1 MFGRTVF
8 NSLLNSP
15 AGQVAAAKVLDAAK
29 TWGYTVPGRG
39 LAKGYTVPASLGG
52 IAEGF
57 ISEAAEDH
65 IGANIPEATPGT
77 LVGAGAYR
85 LATGNRPVVKDD
97 IVPEQ
102 VVVVEQNLRNNLDNN
117 LARAAGLA
125 ALQRNREA
133 VYNTIAAPKQ
143 IVADRAV
150 PMFTMR
156 DMVDLSNKAKTDPI
170 AAEQYNEVTKGGY
183 LLSRQQAAENEA
195 RKQGGAHIG
204 DAGIGDT
211 GIGLPAGKVPSHV
224 TFGEGSPFALG
235 LAAQKAGKW
244 IENGEN
250 DWTFVPNANRLQDA
264 AYKDELARYYVKEYG
279 NGINSLRVGEH
290 TYTNPEQLKP

>member
-1 MFGRTVF
+1 MVGRAVL

-15 AGQVAAAKVLDAAK
+15 AGQAAAGRALNAAK
-29 TWGYTVPGRG
+29 TWGYTVPGSG

-52 IAEGF
+52 IAEGAV
-57 ISEAAEDH
+57 SEAVEDYT
-65 IGANIPEATPGT
+65 GTDIPEVTPGT
-77 LVGAGAYR
+77 LVGANAYR
-85 LATGNRPVVKDD
+85 LATGTKPVTKDD

-102 VVVVEQNLRNNLDNN
+102 VLAVEQSLRSNLKDNLQ
-117 LARAAGLA
+117 RAEGLA
-125 ALQRNREA
+125 SLQRNREA
-133 VYNTIAAPKQ
+133 VYNAVATPKQ
-143 IVADRAV
+143 VVADRAV

-156 DMVDLSNKAKTDPI
+156 DMIDLGNKAKTDPI

-183 LLSRQQAAENEA
+183 LLSRQQAAENAA
-195 RKQGGAHIG
+195 RKQSGVHVG
-204 DAGIGDT
+204 DAGTGDT

-250 DWTFVPNANRLQDA
+250 NWTFVPNATRLQDA
-264 AYKDELARYYVKEYG
+264 EYKDELARYYTKEYG
-279 NGINSLRVGEH
+279 NGINNLQVGNKL
-290 TYTNPEQLKP
+290 YTSPEQLKP